1 MSELQRK
8 VYVTRKDN
16 VITIEAMNHPR
27 CVTDFAWEMIHAQK
41 AGYSDI
47 QIVWTG
53 TDVAIYPNACVPIA
67 SMIDFFTNEC
77 GFTFEYTG
85 FDEYKGFLNSC
96 HFRHPMVLSEEEI
109 HALPNP
115 FNALIRYENFHQ
127 VYAFTQKCIDYITK
141 QETCEKGALDG
152 LQWCINEVMDNVNV
166 HSERGYGFVMAQF
179 HRLQKRIVF
188 CIADSGIGI
197 FNSLRASNHRP
208 STNIDAISLA
218 IQEGIGDGKG
228 QGNGLFGLFQIIKS
242 NGGCLT
248 ITSHG
253 ASMMLLQD
261 GTINKYTHLPCVN
274 FQTPGTIVDFQMYLD
289 KEVCLSDAF
298 SSIGGYDEIDYSI
311 EKLMDDNNVIQFD
324 VFANCEGTATR
335 EAGRM
340 LRNTVINMVRRASAP
355 ICLDFSKV
363 NMVSSSFIDEFLS
376 KMVIDMGLVQFNQV
390 VRIKQMNPTV
400 SLLFNRS
407 TYMRIH
413 NEWENRGTDRTVIDN
428 E

>member
-67 SMIDFFTNEC
+67 SMIDFFISEC
-77 GFTFEYTG
+77 GFTFEYIG

-109 HALPNP
+109 YALPNP

-179 HRLQKRIVF
+179 HKQHKSVVF

-197 FNSLRASNHRP
+197 LNSLRKSKHSP

-228 QGNGLFGLFQIIKS
+228 QGNGLFGLYQIIKS
-242 NGGCLT
+242 NGGRLT
-248 ITSHG
+248 IMSHG
-253 ASMMLLQD
+253 ASIMLSQN
-261 GTINKYTHLPCVN
+261 GSIKKYDRLPYVN
-274 FQTPGTIVDFQMYLD
+274 RTYPGTIVDFQMHLN
-289 KEVCLSDAF
+289 KEVNLSDAF
-298 SSIGGYDEIDYSI
+298 ASIGGYDEIDYSI
-311 EKLMDDNNVIQFD
+311 EKYMDDNDIIQFD
-324 VFANCEGTATR
+324 VFEHCKGTATR
-335 EAGRM
+335 EAGRL
-340 LRNTVINMVRRASAP
+340 LRNTVTNMIRRASVP
-355 ICLDFSKV
+355 TCLDFSKV
-363 NMVSSSFIDEFLS
+363 DMVSSSFIDEFLS
-376 KMVIDMGLVQFNQV
+376 KMVIEMGLVQFNQI
-390 VRIKQMNPTV
+390 VRIKEMNRTV
-400 SLLFNRS
+400 SLLFTRS

-413 NEWENRGTDRTVIDN
+413 DEWENRGTDKKVEDY

>member
-1 MSELQRK
+1 MSEYQNAK
-8 VYVTRKDN
+8 SVTRVGN
-16 VITIEAMNHPR
+16 VITMTKMNHSR
-27 CVTDFAWEMIHAQK
+27 CATEFVRELIRAKD
-41 AGYSDI
+41 AGYKNIKIS
-47 QIVWTG
+47 WSG
-53 TDVAIYPNACVPIA
+53 TDAAIYPNACVPIA
-67 SMIDFFTNEC
+67 SVIDFYMVEY
-77 GFTFEYTG
+77 GFSFEYNG
-85 FDEYKGFLNSC
+85 FDEYKSILNNC
-96 HFRHPMVLSEEEI
+96 HFRNPIVLSGKEI
-109 HALPNP
+109 DSLSNP
-115 FNALIRYENFHQ
+115 FNIILRYDSIDQ
-127 VYAFTQKCIDYITK
+127 VYAFTQKCIGFISE
-141 QETCEKGALDG
+141 QELCAIGTLDG
-152 LQWCINEVMDNVNV
+152 LIWCINEVMDNVNT

-242 NGGCLT
+242 NGGRLT